1 MSDDLERE
9 LAAGERW
16 PGLSLDDGLGPAVRR
31 DAASLSALVD
41 GALASVAVA
50 KPWWRRKGT
59 APLVGAGVIALST
72 AAAAA
77 AGFGPRLVAALSGPE
92 PEQIVQVTPAA
103 DAKGAGFG
111 AARTAEGDETGRGQA
126 DAEPLHARFDGAPQ
140 AAVAG
145 EQAVAGASRTA
156 TDVPHAAGPSPAA
169 LQSEPTRAG
178 IAAAGSGSEVALP
191 RSVNAARG
199 LEPAEAA
206 PSSHGAEDAHQRAA
220 SAANP
225 ASANAA
231 PVAAVPAVKAPTAA
245 NAAVNP
251 ASAPAGVDVRATP
264 EDLLGRA
271 SALRKAHSYKAA
283 LAVYELILTRYP
295 GSRQSAI
302 ARVAAA
308 QIELSQFGDA
318 RTAQRRFQEA
328 QGDTELGP
336 EALFGLAEACRAQGD
351 VAGERK
357 ALNRLLKQHP
367 ESPLAAAARKR
378 LASGNAP

>member
-41 GALASVAVA
+41 GALSSVAVA

-77 AGFGPRLVAALSGPE
+77 AGLGPRWVAALSGPE
-92 PEQIVQVTPAA
+92 PEQIVQVTPMPA
-103 DAKGAGFG
+103 DAKGSGYG
-111 AARTAEGDETGRGQA
+111 AARAEGGSESERAQVGADPLQA
-126 DAEPLHARFDGAPQ
+126 RLDGAPQ
-140 AAVAG
+140 AVVAG
-145 EQAVAGASRTA
+145 EAAVAGASRPA
-156 TDVPHAAGPSPAA
+156 PDVPNADGPTAVA
-169 LQSEPTRAG
+169 LQSEQARG
-178 IAAAGSGSEVALP
+178 GSAAAVRGNEAALP
-191 RSVNAARG
+191 RAVNAEPG
-199 LEPAEAA
+199 LQPAAA
-206 PSSHGAEDAHQRAA
+206 TSSSDGAQRAL
-220 SAANP
+220 SVVNP
-225 ASANAA
+225 ASANIA
-231 PVAAVPAVKAPTAA
+231 PAVSAVPAVKGPPSANVAA
-245 NAAVNP
+245 EPRSLP
-251 ASAPAGVDVRATP
+251 AVDVRATP

-328 QGDTELGP
+328 QGDSELGP

-357 ALNRLLKQHP
+357 ALNRLLKEHP
-367 ESPLAAAARKR
+367 ESPLATAARKR
-378 LASGNAP
+378 LASGSAP

>member
-41 GALASVAVA
+41 GALSSVAVA

-77 AGFGPRLVAALSGPE
+77 AGLGPRLVAALSGPE
-92 PEQIVQVTPAA
+92 PEQIVQVTPMAA
-103 DAKGAGFG
+103 DAKGSGYG
-111 AARTAEGDETGRGQA
+111 AARAEGGSEAERSQVGADPLQA
-126 DAEPLHARFDGAPQ
+126 RLDGAPQ

-145 EQAVAGASRTA
+145 EAAVAGASRPA
-156 TDVPHAAGPSPAA
+156 PDVPNAAGPTAAA
-169 LQSEPTRAG
+169 LQSEQARG
-178 IAAAGSGSEVALP
+178 GSAAAVRGNEAALP
-191 RSVNAARG
+191 HAVNAELG
-199 LEPAEAA
+199 LQPATATSSSDGAQRA
-206 PSSHGAEDAHQRAA
+206 PSAV
-220 SAANP
+220 NP
-225 ASANAA
+225 ASANAPA
-231 PVAAVPAVKAPTAA
+231 VSAVPAVKGPPAA
-245 NAAVNP
+245 NVAAEPRSLP
-251 ASAPAGVDVRATP
+251 AVDVRATP

-328 QGDTELGP
+328 QGDSELGP

-357 ALNRLLKQHP
+357 ALNRLLKEHP
-367 ESPLAAAARKR
+367 ESPLATAARKR
-378 LASGNAP
+378 LASGRAP